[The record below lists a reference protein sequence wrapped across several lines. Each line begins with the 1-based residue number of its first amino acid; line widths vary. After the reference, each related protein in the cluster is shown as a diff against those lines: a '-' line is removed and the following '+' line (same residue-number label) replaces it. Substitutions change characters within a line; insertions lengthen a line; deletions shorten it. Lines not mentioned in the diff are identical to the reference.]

1 MSLMNHTKPREQF
14 CTCRCIEGGWINSCV
29 VFVVS
34 GVATSL
40 IAVFVT
46 QNVAFEPSMGL
57 GWDTSLF
64 LIVRDVG
71 VVAKPFGSK

>member
-1 MSLMNHTKPREQF
+1 M
-14 CTCRCIEGGWINSCV
+14 